1 MKKVL
6 FTIFLGL
13 YLLSAT
19 NLIAQQ
25 DAQAKK
31 ILDAM
36 STTYQSIDTYK
47 AKVTYRLESQTDKE
61 IDDAMEGKITVKGDK
76 FHLQTEE
83 QEIYNNSKTV
93 WTYLKDENEVTITGN
108 DEENEMNPTRV
119 YRMYEK
125 GFKYLLIGSETRDK
139 VAYHVIDL
147 VPEDK
152 NLDYFKLRLFINKS
166 TNTLGS
172 WRFFQKNGMRF
183 TFRINNFEKNIKVKD
198 NFFAFDKSKYP
209 NVLEV
214 DLTEN

>member
-6 FTIFLGL
+6 YILFLGI

-19 NLIAQQ
+19 NLFAQK
-25 DAQAKK
+25 DAEAKK
-31 ILDAM
+31 VLDAM
-36 STTYQSIDTYK
+36 SKTYQNIDAYK
-47 AKVTYRLESQTDKE
+47 AKVIYQLESQKDKG
-61 IDDAMEGKITVKGDK
+61 ISDAMEGEITVKGDK
-76 FHLQTEE
+76 FYLETEE
-83 QEIYNNSKTV
+83 QEIYNNAKTV

-108 DEENEMNPTRV
+108 DEESEMNPTRV
-119 YRMYEK
+119 YKMYKK
-125 GFKYLLIGSETRDK
+125 GFKYLLVGSETVDK

-152 NLDYFKLRLFINKS
+152 NLDYFKLRLLINKS

-172 WRFFQKNGMRF
+172 WKFFQKNGMRF
-183 TFRINNFEKNIKVKD
+183 TFKIQKFEKDIQVKD
-198 NFFAFDKSKYP
+198 AFFRFNKTKYP